1 MRIASVSLYAFAL
14 FASIQ
19 PAVAKHMVEPPFF
32 RQSTNIHEKTLR
44 DAFDLLQIGYGLEKR
59 APSPQQDAPAQSPTE
74 QNPPTETSEVAPPPV
89 FDEQQFNASATTGCL
104 DALEDLES
112 VVNPSGMAACFNIP
126 YFDNKTGA
134 FEADLRVYQV
144 TEAVGDFAGIQPSEY
159 TLQMNIPQATIS
171 EPLRLVDGTLDGQQE
186 MTLLQEFRHFGQIST
201 LLQLDKLTQ
210 YVFLSPKIIPF
221 YIPSL
226 SEHLLLHIP
235 TKNRF
240 FSNLIYYRDDIRVL
254 LIPNITVGAS
264 NPQNQQL
271 VMTTLSSDT
280 LSYVAGFF
288 TNEDNSPINITIPD
302 ASSRLPDIVAA
313 ATAFV
318 LPGTTL
324 GIFPTGLI
332 ITGVWAGAFLG
343 AVGYG
348 TLTRMKFRDHYRRRL
363 RMAAVRAEGNARI

>member
-1 MRIASVSLYAFAL
+1 MRIASVSLYAFAF
-14 FASIQ
+14 FAFQ
-19 PAVAKHMVEPPFF
+19 PAVAKHMVESPFF

-44 DAFDLLQIGYGLEKR
+44 HAFDLLQIGYGLEKR

-104 DALEDLES
+104 DALEDLRS

-126 YFDNKTGA
+126 YFDNETGA
-134 FEADLRVYQV
+134 FEADIRVYQV
-144 TEAVGDFAGIQPSEY
+144 NEAVGDFAGIQPSEY

-210 YVFLSPKIIPF
+210 
-221 YIPSL
+221 
-226 SEHLLLHIP
+226 
-235 TKNRF
+235 
-240 FSNLIYYRDDIRVL
+240 DDIRVL

-264 NPQNQQL
+264 NPQSQQL
-271 VMTTLSSDT
+271 IMTTLSSDT

-288 TNEDNSPINITIPD
+288 TNEDNSPVNITIPD

-348 TLTRMKFRDHYRRRL
+348 TLTRMKFRAHYRQRL